1 MAHKFNR
8 NPSLSNSDIVQI
20 CRGPHRQ
27 IINGE
32 GYGNMVVRLSEELV
46 VKFGPGVSVEEAD
59 NQRRAFELLDS
70 SIVRVPRLV
79 RYFTWKDSPK
89 SLTIGYLVME
99 YIHGDILKSV
109 DNHQIDRIAKIL
121 QHFATIQNQRPG
133 PLQTGVSRGLLWDEN
148 GKPTFET
155 IQEMEHWLN
164 IRLPGVNS
172 KLVLERYPLA
182 LCHLDLALRNI
193 IWLKDGSI
201 CLLD

>member
-1 MAHKFNR
+1 
-8 NPSLSNSDIVQI
+8 
-20 CRGPHRQ
+20 
-27 IINGE
+27 
-32 GYGNMVVRLSEELV
+32 
-46 VKFGPGVSVEEAD
+46 
-59 NQRRAFELLDS
+59 
-70 SIVRVPRLV
+70 
-79 RYFTWKDSPK
+79 
-89 SLTIGYLVME
+89 ME

-155 IQEMEHWLN
+155 IQEMERWLN

-172 KLVLERYPLA
+172 KLALERYPLA